1 MRGIQNN
8 ILRCRGA
15 FLEQD
20 PLDTAHKARYVG
32 EKIKRDTQAKKLVAV
47 SHPKTDDTAG
57 FVFFLLSWPNCP
69 AFSVFRCSHTTCM
82 LRIVPQNPDSLTQA
96 SEIYADPGL
105 GKRIQINSRNV
116 PDYASRCPG

>member
-47 SHPKTDDTAG
+47 SRPKTDDTADL
-57 FVFFLLSWPNCP
+57 FCHMANMWKTMHVNVCYRMDRHFFILN
-69 AFSVFRCSHTTCM
+69 FSMYHLDFPTYRALCAV
-82 LRIVPQNPDSLTQA
+82 
-96 SEIYADPGL
+96 
-105 GKRIQINSRNV
+105 SRTIF
-116 PDYASRCPG
+116 